1 MTGKHQ
7 HVSYKTLAE
16 QIAQLLA
23 AGGTL
28 GSIYDYSGHDCEV
41 MYTLGHGLY
50 SQGRFA
56 DAVKVFGFLAMHN
69 HLERRY
75 MNAFAASL
83 QMTGS
88 HEEAIKC
95 YTLASV
101 MDPTDPAPTFHT
113 CECLIALGMK
123 DNAIEGLELVIAQS
137 RSDAQAPL
145 RDRARALLALLQDP
159 APATTHTPGES
170 T

>member
-1 MTGKHQ
+1 MTARTPP
-7 HVSYKTLAE
+7 VSFQTLAE
-16 QIAQLLA
+16 QVHQLLA

-28 GSIYDYSGHDCEV
+28 GSIYDYTEHDCEV

-83 QMTGS
+83 QMVGS
-88 HEEAIKC
+88 HEEAIKF

-123 DNAIEGLELVIAQS
+123 DNAVEGLQMVVAQC
-137 RSDAQAPL
+137 RTEARRPL
-145 RDRARALLALLQDP
+145 RERATALMALLENAANVP
-159 APATTHTPGES
+159 ANRQGEPS
-170 T
+170 

>member
-1 MTGKHQ
+1 MTGKNQ
-7 HVSYKTLAE
+7 HVSYRTLAG
-16 QIAQLLA
+16 QVAQHLA

-28 GSIYDYSGHDCEV
+28 GALYDYTEHDCEV

-75 MNAFAASL
+75 MKALAASL

-88 HEEAIKC
+88 HEEAIKF

-101 MDPTDPAPTFHT
+101 MDPTDPVPTFHT

-123 DNAIEGLELVIAQS
+123 DNAIEGLELVVAQC
-137 RSDAQAPL
+137 RDDAQLPL
-145 RDRARALLALLQDP
+145 RERARALAALLKGR
-159 APATTHTPGES
+159 APVSTATPGEPA
-170 T
+170 